1 MQTLDVISKSK
12 GGTPLEIHETL
23 KENINIWKEKRL
35 IGFFFQYTK

>member
-23 KENINIWKEKRL
+23 KENINIWKEKKVDWFSFS
-35 IGFFFQYTK
+35 IY